1 MLSVS
6 RKQDISGS
14 QMQIYKLEP
23 CITIKKKKKETL
35 SFNWIYS
42 NLYIWILDQREM
54 SMAGAGCDNDA
65 ELVELTWPYT

>member
-1 MLSVS
+1 M
-6 RKQDISGS
+6 
-14 QMQIYKLEP
+14 
-23 CITIKKKKKETL
+23 L